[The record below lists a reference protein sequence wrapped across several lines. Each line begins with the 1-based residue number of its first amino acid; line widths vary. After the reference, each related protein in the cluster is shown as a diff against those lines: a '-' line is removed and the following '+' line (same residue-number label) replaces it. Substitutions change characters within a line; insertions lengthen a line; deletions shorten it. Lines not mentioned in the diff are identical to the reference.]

1 MALLVQL
8 QLDVLLLLLVGL
20 LLQQQ
25 LLLLL
30 LLLGQGL
37 SLQVILAQLS
47 PAPQLLLLALMFPLP
62 LRLHL
67 RHRLVLRCVS
77 LLLPLQLPLLPHLL
91 QLHVPSGQL
100 LPLQSLALLEGEHTL
115 LLPIPLPLQVL
126 PGGWARAWTTGVTVT
141 REAVP
146 GAELGGHRARGRWQ
160 GKGSAAVLPGS
171 RLVLGQGG
179 PTRTHNVRCGGWNG
193 KGSVVLSATSGGS
206 VGGGVQDCRG
216 GDCGTWALVPW
227 QGVPTAWDRYF
238 GGGQVRCVGARLG
251 HGWCPSGPVSRCA
264 MVCVQR
270 GHAWGRVQA
279 DRGLSTAVV

>member
-1 MALLVQL
+1 M
-8 QLDVLLLLLVGL
+8 LLVGL

-37 SLQVILAQLS
+37 PLQLLLAQLS

-67 RHRLVLRCVS
+67 RHRLVLRCVR
-77 LLLPLQLPLLPHLL
+77 LLLPLQLPLLPHQL

-126 PGGWARAWTTGVTVT
+126 PRGWARAWTTGVTVT
-141 REAVP
+141 REAVS
-146 GAELGGHRARGRWQ
+146 GAVLDGSHARGRWQ
-160 GKGSAAVLPGS
+160 GEGSAAVLPGS
-171 RLVLGQGG
+171 RLLLGQGG
-179 PTRTHNVRCGGWNG
+179 PTSTHHVCCGGWNG
-193 KGSVVLSATSGGS
+193 KGHVVLSATSGS

-216 GDCGTWALVPW
+216 SNCGT
-227 QGVPTAWDRYF
+227 
-238 GGGQVRCVGARLG
+238 
-251 HGWCPSGPVSRCA
+251 
-264 MVCVQR
+264 
-270 GHAWGRVQA
+270 
-279 DRGLSTAVV
+279 